1 MTTGTS
7 ASVTEISCTC
17 KYLSD
22 GAADPNTPIR
32 YDPYLNEYSIIYWF
46 GGGGEHG
53 SMSIYHCP
61 WCGGRT
67 PESRRGDLFSSVAES
82 EDDRLRE
89 LTAGIKALNDAFRIL
104 GNPSRDEPTTLP
116 PGYTPPTERDGKSS
130 RPLRVL
136 TFENLSEVAEIQ
148 VALLSDNSTQVTYG
162 PKYIGPLGKAV

>member
-7 ASVTEISCTC
+7 ASVTEVSCTC

-32 YDPYLNEYSIIYWF
+32 FDPDLNEYSIVYWF
-46 GGGGEHG
+46 GGGDEYG

-67 PESRRGDLFSSVAES
+67 PESRRGDLFASVPES
-82 EDDRLRE
+82 EYERLRE
-89 LTAGIKALNDAFRIL
+89 LTAGIEALDDAFRIL
-104 GNPSRDEPTTLP
+104 GNPSRDEPTTPP
-116 PGYTPPTERDGKSS
+116 PGYTPPTERDEKSTW
-130 RPLRVL
+130 PVRVL

-148 VALLSDNSTQVTYG
+148 VALLSDNLTQVTFG
-162 PKYIGPLGKAV
+162 PKYIGPLRKAV